1 MILSPLFYIISIFML
16 GRKLN
21 SIFVSVKEKNMGKT
35 KVEIFFLSL
44 MLLTIA
50 LVYFTVKK
58 LNEYS

>member
-1 MILSPLFYIISIFML
+1 ML